1 MVATT
6 VEGPTEVSAAAPVR
20 RRRVPVGL
28 LFVLPFVVAYALFI
42 LWPVVS
48 GLWMSFFNNSLS
60 GSAGEFVGLRNW
72 QEVFN
77 DSAVWNSLWHT
88 VLFTLLST
96 PPLVIIGLVMAL
108 LTNMAL
114 PARWLWRL
122 AYFAPFLLP
131 ASVVSLI
138 WVWIYQPGF
147 GLINGA
153 LTGLGLSEVGWL
165 TDPDVAMI
173 SIVITTV
180 WWTVGFNFLLYLAG
194 LQSIPQDV
202 YDAASVDG
210 ANGWHRL
217 WRITIPMLNPI
228 TGLVVALQ
236 LLASLRVFDQIYLM
250 TQGGPNFSTR
260 PVLEYVYDIG
270 FTDFRIGYAS
280 AISYLFFALILIVS
294 VTQFRLL
301 ASRGEGER

>member
-6 VEGPTEVSAAAPVR
+6 VERPTEVSAAAPVR

>member
-6 VEGPTEVSAAAPVR
+6 TQPTATTTTPTPAKPR
-20 RRRVPVGL
+20 KRVPPGL
-28 LFVLPFVVAYALFI
+28 LFVVPFLVAYAMFLI
-42 LWPVVS
+42 WPVIS
-48 GLWMSFFNNSLS
+48 GLWMSFFNNSLT
-60 GSAGEFVGLRNW
+60 GSAGEFVGLQNW

-77 DSAVWNSLWHT
+77 DSAVWTSLWHT
-88 VLFTLLST
+88 LYFTLLST
-96 PPLVIIGLVMAL
+96 PPLVILGLGMAL

-114 PARWLWRL
+114 PATWLWRMSF
-122 AYFAPFLLP
+122 FAPFLLP
-131 ASVVSLI
+131 ASVVALI

-153 LTGLGLSEVGWL
+153 LSAMGFQQLGWL
-165 TDPDVAMI
+165 TDPDIAMI

-210 ANGWHRL
+210 ANGWSRL

-228 TGLVVALQ
+228 TGLVIALQ
-236 LLASLRVFDQIYLM
+236 ALSSLRVFDQIYLM

-280 AISYLFFALILIVS
+280 AISYLFFAIILIVS
-294 VTQFRLL
+294 ITQFKLMPTR
-301 ASRGEGER
+301 AED